1 MGRLCTCDD
10 RAREGRQVM
19 VAITHTTGVK
29 LAEVGFL
36 LILIAGVWLVASEL
50 VSLGAP
56 KWHKLRIIVAGGCLA
71 AAGILLIVATHW
83 GHFG

>member
-1 MGRLCTCDD
+1 MT
-10 RAREGRQVM
+10 
-19 VAITHTTGVK
+19 VAITHATSVK

-56 KWHKLRIIVAGGCLA
+56 KWHKFRIIVAGGCLA

-83 GHFG
+83 GSFG

>member
-1 MGRLCTCDD
+1 MI
-10 RAREGRQVM
+10 VS
-19 VAITHTTGVK
+19 ITHATGVT

-50 VSLGAP
+50 AVLGAA
-56 KWHKLRIIVAGGCLA
+56 KWHKFRILVAGSCLA

-83 GHFG
+83 GSFG

>member
-1 MGRLCTCDD
+1 M
-10 RAREGRQVM
+10 M
-19 VAITHTTGVK
+19 VAITHATSVT

-50 VSLGAP
+50 AFLGAA
-56 KWHKLRIIVAGGCLA
+56 KWHKFRIFVAGVCLT

-83 GHFG
+83 GSFG